1 AIADADYGERRAM
14 ITRSA
19 RSKPMRQKPTILAR
33 EIVAS
38 SRLFRVEELQLRF
51 ANGVERTYERLVGKG
66 NGYGAVMIVAMADA
80 EHVLLVE
87 EYCAGTDDYQV
98 SLPKGLIEP
107 GEDVLVAA
115 NRELQ
120 EEAGFGA
127 ERLELLAEL
136 SLSPGYMSQKIQVVL
151 ARGLYPQTLPGDEP
165 EPMRVEQI
173 SLREISSLLQH
184 PQFSEGRALAALYL
198 VRDLLQQRGEL
209 PL

>member
-1 AIADADYGERRAM
+1 
-14 ITRSA
+14 
-19 RSKPMRQKPTILAR
+19 MRQKPTVLAR

-66 NGYGAVMIVAMADA
+66 SGYGAVMIVAMADA
-80 EHVLLVE
+80 EHALLVE
-87 EYCAGTDDYQV
+87 EYCGGTDDYQV

-107 GEDVLVAA
+107 GEDVLAAA
-115 NRELQ
+115 NRELK

-127 ERLELLAEL
+127 RRLEHLAEL

-151 ARGLYPQTLPGDEP
+151 ARDLYPESLPGDEP
-165 EPMRVEQI
+165 EPLRVDRVN
-173 SLREISSLLQH
+173 LRELAALVRT

-198 VRDLLQQRGEL
+198 ARDLLIERGEFQ
-209 PL
+209 P

>member
-1 AIADADYGERRAM
+1 
-14 ITRSA
+14 
-19 RSKPMRQKPTILAR
+19 MRQKPTVLAR

-66 NGYGAVMIVAMADA
+66 VGYGAVMVVAMVDA
-80 EHVLLVE
+80 EHALLVE
-87 EYCAGTDDYQV
+87 EYCGGTEEYEL

-107 GEDVLVAA
+107 GEDVLAAA
-115 NRELQ
+115 NRELK

-127 ERLELLAEL
+127 RQLEHLTEL

-151 ARGLYPQTLPGDEP
+151 ARDLYEERLPGDEP
-165 EPMRVEQI
+165 EPMRVDRVN
-173 SLREISSLLQH
+173 LRELASLALH

-198 VRDLLQQRGEL
+198 ARDLLSQRGDFVL
-209 PL
+209 

>member
-1 AIADADYGERRAM
+1 
-14 ITRSA
+14 
-19 RSKPMRQKPTILAR
+19 MRQKPTVLAR

-51 ANGVERTYERLVGKG
+51 ANGVERTYERLASKG
-66 NGYGAVMIVAMADA
+66 SGYGAVMVVAMADERHA
-80 EHVLLVE
+80 LLVE
-87 EYCAGTDDYQV
+87 EYCAGTDDYQI

-115 NRELQ
+115 NRELM

-127 ERLELLAEL
+127 HQLELLTEL

-151 ARGLYPQTLPGDEP
+151 ARDLYPQSLPGDEP
-165 EPMRVEQI
+165 EPLRVDRVDLGE
-173 SLREISSLLQH
+173 LSSLVLH

-198 VRDLLQQRGEL
+198 ARDLLSQRGEFTL
-209 PL
+209 